1 MLRNRTYVK
10 KDGGILLWGWF
21 IAVFAGVWL
30 LQIMMTKIQMK
41 NYQLTI
47 NKMSKRPSGYL
58 GVGIQKQKLGIGVIA
73 VIVVNNDGMVLE
85 SQLMKGVTVFSRF
98 EPYTV
103 YDGLHIEEVKKKTGG
118 ESVDQAVK
126 MAIEKIESQMEKKAI
141 VAV

>member
-1 MLRNRTYVK
+1 M
-10 KDGGILLWGWF
+10 WGWF

-47 NKMSKRPSGYL
+47 KKMSKRPSGYL

>member
-1 MLRNRTYVK
+1 M
-10 KDGGILLWGWF
+10 WGWF